1 MPVQDNIQISV
12 IIPVFNQ
19 ERFIGR
25 CLRSILSQSMDQKDY
40 EVIVIDDCS
49 SDNTLSAMDRFLE
62 DVILIKQKENK
73 GLPTALNSGIKKA
86 KGRFIIRLDSDD
98 YVHFEYLNIL
108 SLFMKMN
115 TNVDAVSCD
124 YLEVD
129 DKEKIID
136 RHSYEE
142 NPIGCGIMFRIEQ
155 LIEIGLYNEEQLW
168 NEEREFMNR
177 FSKKFKVF
185 HLKFPLYRY
194 RQHENNMTKNDEMMD
209 KYNVKLLKNT

>member
-49 SDNTLSAMDRFLE
+49 RDNTLRVMDKFLE

-73 GLPTALNSGIKKA
+73 GLPTALNTGIKKA

-115 TNVDAVSCD
+115 SNVDAVSCD

-136 RHSYEE
+136 RHYYEE

-168 NEEREFMNR
+168 HEERELMDR
-177 FSKKFKVF
+177 FLKKFIVS
-185 HLKFPLYRY
+185 HIQFPLYRY
-194 RQHENNMTKNDEMMD
+194 RQHDKNMTKNDEMME
-209 KYNVKLLKNT
+209 KFNSKRLKKD

>member
-1 MPVQDNIQISV
+1 MPVQSSLQISV

-25 CLRSILSQSMDQKDY
+25 CLRSILSQSMDQKEY
-40 EVIVIDDCS
+40 EIIVIDDCS
-49 SDNTLSAMDRFLE
+49 TDNTLRALE
-62 DVILIKQKENK
+62 KFSDQIILLKQSENK
-73 GLPTALNSGIKKA
+73 GLPTALNTGIKKA

-108 SLFMKMN
+108 SLYMKMN
-115 TNVDAVSCD
+115 SHVDAVSCD

-129 DKEKIID
+129 DKEEIIS
-136 RHSYEE
+136 RHSHEE

-168 NEEREFMNR
+168 HEERELMDR
-177 FSKKFKVF
+177 FLKKFKVS
-185 HLKFPLYRY
+185 HLQFPLYRY
-194 RQHENNMTKNDEMMD
+194 RKHDNNMTKNNEMME
-209 KYNVKLLKNT
+209 KYNAKYLKNT

>member
-49 SDNTLSAMDRFLE
+49 RDNTLRAMDRFLE

-73 GLPTALNSGIKKA
+73 GLPTALNTGIKKA

-98 YVHFEYLNIL
+98 YVHFVYLNIL

-115 TNVDAVSCD
+115 SNVDAVSCD

-136 RHSYEE
+136 RHYYEE

-168 NEEREFMNR
+168 HEERELMDR
-177 FSKKFKVF
+177 FLKKFIVY
-185 HLKFPLYRY
+185 HIQFPLYRY
-194 RQHENNMTKNDEMMD
+194 RQHDKNMTKNDEMME
-209 KYNVKLLKNT
+209 KFNSKRLKKD

>member
-1 MPVQDNIQISV
+1 MPVQSSIQISV

-25 CLRSILSQSMDQKDY
+25 CLRSILSQSMDRKEY
-40 EVIVIDDCS
+40 EIIVIDDCS
-49 SDNTLSAMDRFLE
+49 TDNTLSALAKFSDE
-62 DVILIKQKENK
+62 IILLKQPENK
-73 GLPTALNSGIKKA
+73 GLPTALNTGIKKA

-108 SLFMKMN
+108 SLYMKMN
-115 TNVDAVSCD
+115 SQVDAVSCD

-129 DKEKIID
+129 DKEEIIS
-136 RHSYEE
+136 RHSHEE

-168 NEEREFMNR
+168 HEERELMDR
-177 FSKKFKVF
+177 FLKKFRIS

-194 RQHENNMTKNDEMMD
+194 RQHDNNMTKNDEMME
-209 KYNVKLLKNT
+209 KYNAKRLKNT

>member
-49 SDNTLSAMDRFLE
+49 RDNTLRVMDKFLE

-73 GLPTALNSGIKKA
+73 GLPTALNTGIKKA

-115 TNVDAVSCD
+115 SNVDAVSCD

-136 RHSYEE
+136 RHYYEE

-168 NEEREFMNR
+168 HEERELMDR
-177 FSKKFKVF
+177 FLKKFIVY
-185 HLKFPLYRY
+185 HIQFPLYRY
-194 RQHENNMTKNDEMMD
+194 RQHDKNMTKNDEMME
-209 KYNVKLLKNT
+209 KFNSKRLKKD

>member
-1 MPVQDNIQISV
+1 MPVRDNIQISV

-49 SDNTLSAMDRFLE
+49 RDNTLRAMDRFLE

-73 GLPTALNSGIKKA
+73 GLPTALNTGIKKA

-115 TNVDAVSCD
+115 SNVDAVSCD

-136 RHSYEE
+136 RHYYEE

-168 NEEREFMNR
+168 HEERELMDR
-177 FSKKFKVF
+177 FLKKFIVY
-185 HLKFPLYRY
+185 HIQFPLYRY
-194 RQHENNMTKNDEMMD
+194 RQHDKNMTKNDEMME
-209 KYNVKLLKNT
+209 KFNSKRLKKD

>member
-49 SDNTLSAMDRFLE
+49 RDNTLRAMDRFLE

-73 GLPTALNSGIKKA
+73 GLPTALNTGIKKA

-115 TNVDAVSCD
+115 SNVDAVSCD

-136 RHSYEE
+136 RHYYEE

-168 NEEREFMNR
+168 HEERELMDR
-177 FSKKFKVF
+177 FLKKFIVY
-185 HLKFPLYRY
+185 HIQFPLYRY
-194 RQHENNMTKNDEMMD
+194 RQHDKNMTKNDEMME
-209 KYNVKLLKNT
+209 KFNSKRLKKD

>member
-49 SDNTLSAMDRFLE
+49 TDNTLRVMDKFLE

-73 GLPTALNSGIKKA
+73 GLPTALNTGIKKA

-115 TNVDAVSCD
+115 SNVDAVSCD

-136 RHSYEE
+136 RHYYEE

-168 NEEREFMNR
+168 HEERELMDR
-177 FSKKFKVF
+177 FLKKFIVS
-185 HLKFPLYRY
+185 HIQFPLYRY
-194 RQHENNMTKNDEMMD
+194 RQHDKNMTKNDEMME
-209 KYNVKLLKNT
+209 KFNSKRLKKD

>member
-1 MPVQDNIQISV
+1 MPVRDNIQISV

-49 SDNTLSAMDRFLE
+49 RDNTLRVMDKFLE

-73 GLPTALNSGIKKA
+73 GLPTALNTGIKKA

-115 TNVDAVSCD
+115 SNVDAVSCD

-136 RHSYEE
+136 RHYYEE

-168 NEEREFMNR
+168 HEERELMDR
-177 FSKKFKVF
+177 FLKKFIVS
-185 HLKFPLYRY
+185 HIQFPLYRY
-194 RQHENNMTKNDEMMD
+194 RQHDKNMTKNDEMME
-209 KYNVKLLKNT
+209 KFNSKRLKKD

>member
-1 MPVQDNIQISV
+1 MPVQNNIQISV
-12 IIPVFNQ
+12 IIPVFDQ

-49 SDNTLSAMDRFLE
+49 TDNTLRVMDKFLE

-73 GLPTALNSGIKKA
+73 GLPNALNTGIKKA

-98 YVHFEYLNIL
+98 YVHYEYLNIL

-115 TNVDAVSCD
+115 SNVDAVSCD

-129 DKEKIID
+129 DKEKIIV

-168 NEEREFMNR
+168 NEERELMSR
-177 FSKKFKVF
+177 FSEKFKVD

-209 KYNVKLLKNT
+209 KYNVKRLKNS

>member
-1 MPVQDNIQISV
+1 MPVQNNIHISV

-25 CLRSILSQSMDQKDY
+25 CIRSILNQSMDQKDY
-40 EVIVIDDCS
+40 EIIVIDDCS
-49 SDNTLSAMDRFLE
+49 TDNTLSVIKKFLE
-62 DVILIKQKENK
+62 EIILVKQPQNK
-73 GLPTALNSGIKKA
+73 GLPSALNAGIKKA

-115 TNVDAVSCD
+115 SHVDAVSCD

-129 DKEKIID
+129 DKEEIIE

-142 NPIGCGIMFRIEQ
+142 KPIGCGVMFRIEQ
-155 LIEIGLYNEEQLW
+155 LIEIGLYNEDQLW
-168 NEEREFMNR
+168 NEERELMDR
-177 FSKKFKVF
+177 FLKKFGVS
-185 HLKFPLYRY
+185 HLQFPLYRY
-194 RQHENNMTKNDEMMD
+194 RQHDKNMTKNDEMMD
-209 KYNVKLLKNT
+209 KYNVKRLKNT

>member
-1 MPVQDNIQISV
+1 VSLSPF
-12 IIPVFNQ
+12 FNQ

-49 SDNTLSAMDRFLE
+49 SDNTLRVMNKFLE

-73 GLPTALNSGIKKA
+73 GLPTALNTGIKKA

-108 SLFMKMN
+108 SLYMKMN
-115 TNVDAVSCD
+115 SHVDAVSCD
-124 YLEVD
+124 YLEVNN
-129 DKEKIID
+129 KEEIISC
-136 RHSYEE
+136 HSYEE

-168 NEEREFMNR
+168 HEERELMDR
-177 FSKKFKVF
+177 FLKKFKVS
-185 HLKFPLYRY
+185 HLQFPLYRY
-194 RQHENNMTKNDEMMD
+194 RQHDNNMTKNDEMME
-209 KYNVKLLKNT
+209 KYNAKRLKRT